1 MKRISP
7 LALVTLVLLLSCG
20 DDDPAGPP
28 DDGGNNN
35 NPEPQATAPGTPN
48 GPASNLTI
56 GAAGG
61 TLASDDGNFSI
72 DIPAGALSSDTEI
85 IIQPI
90 TNTAWGGV
98 GNGYRLEPDGLTFA
112 IPVELTFDVAP
123 ETLEGSHP
131 DFLDVAVQND
141 EGFWYILKNRNYDE
155 IAGTLTA
162 STTHFSDYSNVEG
175 LQIRPASATV
185 ETNGVVNLEVQYC
198 YQEVFDDDED
208 MLAALVYTCDGELAP
223 LGTFE
228 NWSVNGIPGGDA
240 NVGTVVELANGTARY
255 TAPASVPQ
263 NNPVAV
269 SVQAQGV
276 SSSQTL
282 VCNVTIGSKWYGTAT
297 VDFGGGEKITA
308 YVVWKSAYTY
318 QTLEAF
324 APESGTMTYA
334 PNTHFDP
341 PCWFVSFG
349 PSTGDILPDDGQ
361 LFIDHTTSPGRFY
374 GTGSSALLATYCF
387 SCDGWDEPDCQ
398 ESLYFLTWMVAVEE
412 DGWELDDENTISHA
426 WADLS
431 GPDPVGY
438 AIEFTRGVP
447 PAPLRAFASQ

>member
-7 LALVTLVLLLSCG
+7 LALIALVLLLSCG

-48 GPASNLTI
+48 GQATQAVI

-72 DIPAGALSSDTEI
+72 DIPAGALTQDETI

-112 IPVELTFDVAP
+112 IPVELAFDVAP

-131 DFLDVAVQND
+131 DFLDIAVQDD
-141 EGFWYILKNRNYDE
+141 EGFWHVINERAYDE
-155 IAGTLTA
+155 GAGTITA
-162 STTHFSDYSNVEG
+162 STTHFSDYSNLEG
-175 LQIRPASATV
+175 LQIRPGSASVATQ
-185 ETNGVVNLEVQYC
+185 GVVNLHVRFCHQVREDELTSLVYSC
-198 YQEVFDDDED
+198 DED
-208 MLAALVYTCDGELAP
+208 LVP
-223 LGTFE
+223 VGTFT
-228 NWSVNGIPGGDA
+228 NWSVNGIPGGD
-240 NVGTVVELANGTARY
+240 NTVGHVVEVGGGEARY
-255 TAPASVPQ
+255 TAPTSVPQ

-269 SVQAQGV
+269 SVDARGRRGT
-276 SSSQTL
+276 QTL
-282 VCNVTIGSKWYGTAT
+282 VCNINIGSTWYGTST

-318 QTLEAF
+318 QTLESF
-324 APESGTMTYA
+324 TPESGTVTYA

-349 PSTGDILPDDGQ
+349 PDNGPILPGDGQ
-361 LFIDHTTSPGRFY
+361 LFIDHTTSPGKFY
-374 GTGSSALLATYCF
+374 GSGSSGFLATYCY

-398 ESLYFLTWMVAVEE
+398 ESLYFLTWMAAIEE
-412 DGWELDDENTISHA
+412 DGWALDDENTISHA
-426 WADLS
+426 WVDLS
-431 GPDPVGY
+431 GSDPVGY
-438 AIEFTRGVP
+438 AIEFTRGAP
-447 PAPLRAFASQ
+447 PAPLRAFASK